1 MLFLSKCL
9 LVDSFS
15 YFDFC
20 WLVSIVL
27 VFFFFFLKKCS
38 VFMIDFLLRCVYV
51 LILACW
57 LRFRYFFFSP
67 FIFLFCF
74 LGFVW
79 LVRLWIDIVGFTAR
93 SSVCTRAL
101 FSFIFTYW
109 CEFWDA
115 RFVGVFSLRNWR
127 RGEKE
132 RERRRAFRI
141 YSLFSLW
148 HFIPKFCHWLR
159 VCFSFS
165 LCFWY
170 FPFFF
175 LYNLYV
181 VKFIA

>member
-27 VFFFFFLKKCS
+27 VFFFFFEKMLCFYDWFSFSLCLCFDSCLLIKVP
-38 VFMIDFLLRCVYV
+38 VFLFL
-51 LILACW
+51 
-57 LRFRYFFFSP
+57 P

-79 LVRLWIDIVGFTAR
+79 FVRLWIDIVGFTAR
-93 SSVCTRAL
+93 SSVCARAL